1 MYVKKKQKKE
11 AKENIKEATNK
22 MISIISSSRYKI
34 NRKFIKKR
42 AENLL
47 LKKGISDNNEIN
59 IAFIG
64 KIKMK
69 ALVIKYKNENEA
81 LPVITFTY
89 NEQQGDKKILGE
101 IIICYPL
108 CVQLAAERN
117 KRVDDMILNLI
128 DHGIKN
134 LLQ

>member
-1 MYVKKKQKKE
+1 MCEKRKKKKE

-22 MISIISSSRYKI
+22 MINIVSSSRYKI

-42 AENLL
+42 AEELL
-47 LKKGISDNNEIN
+47 LQKGISDNNEIN
-59 IAFIG
+59 VAFIG

-69 ALVIKYKNENEA
+69 ELVLKYKNEDEA
-81 LPVITFTY
+81 LPVLTFTY
-89 NEQQGDKKILGE
+89 NEQQGDKKMLGE

-108 CVQLAAERN
+108 SVLLAAERN

>member
-1 MYVKKKQKKE
+1 
-11 AKENIKEATNK
+11 

-47 LKKGISDNNEIN
+47 LKKGVSDNNEIN

>member
-11 AKENIKEATNK
+11 VKENIKEATNK
-22 MISIISSSRYKI
+22 MINLISSSRFKI
-34 NRKFIKKR
+34 NRKFIKKK
-42 AENLL
+42 AMDLL
-47 LKKGISDNNEIN
+47 LQKGISDNNEIN

-69 ALVIKYKNENEA
+69 ELVIKYKNENEA

-108 CVQLAAERN
+108 CVLLAAERN
-117 KRVDDMILNLI
+117 KRVDDMILNLF
-128 DHGIKN
+128 DHGVKN

>member
-1 MYVKKKQKKE
+1 LYVKKKQKKE

-22 MISIISSSRYKI
+22 MINIISSSRFKI
-34 NRKFIKKR
+34 NRKFIKKK
-42 AENLL
+42 AMELL
-47 LKKGISDNNEIN
+47 LQKGISDNNEIN
-59 IAFIG
+59 IVFIG

-69 ALVIKYKNENEA
+69 GLVIKYKNENEA
-81 LPVITFTY
+81 LPVITFAY

-108 CVQLAAERN
+108 CVLLAAERN
-117 KRVDDMILNLI
+117 KRVDDMILNLF
-128 DHGIKN
+128 DHGVKN